1 MAQAKEKSFEAS
13 LKRLDEIVHMLE
25 SGEAPLA
32 KSLALFEEGVGLV
45 KDCTSQLDK
54 AQAQIKILC
63 TGADG
68 TVSEKDFDPEQYKTT
83 GKQ

>member
-1 MAQAKEKSFEAS
+1 
-13 LKRLDEIVHMLE
+13 MLE